1 MVRDD
6 QLIDLLEQAD
16 VRLRGAKR
24 GDCPKCGGRRT
35 ISFTD
40 ECFHC
45 HKCAWGG
52 NAITLARELG
62 LAISKPTA
70 VELSKRRTVATEAR
84 RVRVWWCWRW
94 AFLRDLNWLLLE
106 IECLARESGQEHL
119 RRGETVPESIWASLD
134 FALSQQRKLWPEL
147 LLFGG
152 PQSGS
157 VEPDRWAGIIVERY
171 RRSKRR
177 TERKAT

>member
-1 MVRDD
+1 MVRDH

-52 NAITLARELG
+52 NVITLARELG
-62 LAISKPTA
+62 LAISKPTPA
-70 VELSKRRTVATEAR
+70 EVREHRLIRREAERFAAWARTKRIGTASL
-84 RVRVWWCWRW
+84 
-94 AFLRDLNWLLLE
+94 LRDLDRYESDWRGIGQAE
-106 IECLARESGQEHL
+106 LAS
-119 RRGETVPESIWASLD
+119 
-134 FALSQQRKLWPEL
+134 
-147 LLFGG
+147 GG
-152 PQSGS
+152 PVSEI
-157 VEPDRWAGIIVERY
+157 VWDRLHLCFLWSERIEQVWRRLLNFESNAGELYREFSRERE
-171 RRSKRR
+171 
-177 TERKAT
+177 TA